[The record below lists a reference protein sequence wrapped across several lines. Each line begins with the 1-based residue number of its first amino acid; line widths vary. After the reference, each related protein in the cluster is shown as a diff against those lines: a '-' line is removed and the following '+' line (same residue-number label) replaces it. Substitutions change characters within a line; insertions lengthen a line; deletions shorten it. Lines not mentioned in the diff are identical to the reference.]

1 MFFSLLYL
9 ITDKVICRDQFEM
22 IRRLDENDPIN
33 ITIGDAI
40 KALWSDPGE
49 KRSVCAS
56 VWVCVFIS
64 LTLSY
69 LSLSVSLYP
78 PVCVSVCRYLCVC
91 VCVDV
96 CIFYVYL
103 SKFCLSVSY
112 VSFVS
117 LLAMSLFLSSSCDVM
132 CVVCDV
138 QYMD

>member
-49 KRSVCAS
+49 KRSACVS

-64 LTLSY
+64 LTLMY
-69 LSLSVSLYP
+69 LSPSVSLYP
-78 PVCVSVCRYLCVC
+78 SVCVSVCRYLCVC
-91 VCVDV
+91 VCRRL
-96 CIFYVYL
+96 YL
-103 SKFCLSVSY
+103 LCLSIEVL
-112 VSFVS
+112 S
-117 LLAMSLFLSSSCDVM
+117 LCMLCLCFYRAHVM
-132 CVVCDV
+132 LCV
-138 QYMD
+138 